1 MKYRLQKTIH
11 ISSYES
17 FSIFYIFPSMETTKL
32 CSKNEHNL
40 RLSKTKQNKK
50 KYIVNCDKRHLSGII
65 VYYNYKHKTS

>member
-50 KYIVNCDKRHLSGII
+50 NTL
-65 VYYNYKHKTS
+65 